1 MSVYGE
7 LDPMVQHMAQFVFKA
22 KREHITM
29 VNIPNIAYPNRH
41 IDIKIAHGSRD
52 HVIVPD
58 IVKIMLSPDI
68 ESTDKTRSIVKNVD
82 RALVKK
88 KVLMIGSKEID
99 TISNSD
105 IYDTYKNLYLSE
117 KKREEKLLQGIQT
130 ANGLKARTGAK
141 KTDDMALAVT
151 TRKMRSK
158 RRLVKCLQYL

>member
-1 MSVYGE
+1 MSIYGE

-29 VNIPNIAYPNRH
+29 VNIPNKAHPNRH

-88 KVLMIGSKEID
+88 RVLMIGSKEID
-99 TISNSD
+99 TINNSD

-130 ANGLKARTGAK
+130 ANGLKARAGAK

>member
-7 LDPMVQHMAQFVFKA
+7 LDPIVQHMAQFAFKA
-22 KREHITM
+22 KREYITM
-29 VNIPNIAYPNRH
+29 INIPNIAYPNRH

-88 KVLMIGSKEID
+88 KVLLIGSKEID
-99 TISNSD
+99 TINNSD
-105 IYDTYKNLYLSE
+105 ICDTYNNLYLSE
-117 KKREEKLLQGIQT
+117 KKREEKLLQDIQT
-130 ANGLKARTGAK
+130 ANGLKARAGAK

-151 TRKMRSK
+151 TRKMRSI